1 MGTMLKPPKLSPQAR
16 ASFRVAGLYAIAA
29 LLWIL
34 FSDELL
40 RFLTGVPATY
50 SLLQTIKGSFFVAT
64 TATLLYWL
72 GYRHTSAV
80 ERYTERLAALREI
93 DKGILNARAP
103 TETAYAALSHMQRLI
118 ACQRGGVVLFD
129 FAAQTFT
136 RLAMDL
142 NGEADIQVGKSY
154 PLAAFGDLGAL
165 QRGEIMKVDDLTR
178 CQNLS
183 DLDRQLL
190 QEGMRSYIRIP
201 LMVKGELIGSLN
213 LSSDRPRFFSKE
225 HLEIAREVADQLTVA
240 IQQAQL
246 HDDLQESNS
255 KLAEALRAK
264 DEMLQNVSHELR
276 TPLTHIQGYSDLL
289 LDGIMGALSP
299 EQHHALSVIR
309 SRAQI
314 LTLLVDDLL
323 TLQSLEKDGLR
334 LGAVALAQVAREVVD
349 AYQDIA
355 KRSGIILKK
364 EWAEDL
370 PWAWGDAERLKQVV
384 RNLVDN
390 AIKFSP
396 DGGEVTVRLWN
407 DEKSLFCSVSDQG
420 IGIAPELQERVFD
433 RFYQVNGSTRRRF
446 GGTGIGLALV
456 RQVVEAHGG
465 RVWVE
470 SSGVPG
476 EGSTFTFSIPCLP
489 AGAG

>member
-1 MGTMLKPPKLSPQAR
+1 
-16 ASFRVAGLYAIAA
+16 
-29 LLWIL
+29 
-34 FSDELL
+34 
-40 RFLTGVPATY
+40 
-50 SLLQTIKGSFFVAT
+50 
-64 TATLLYWL
+64 
-72 GYRHTSAV
+72 
-80 ERYTERLAALREI
+80 
-93 DKGILNARAP
+93 
-103 TETAYAALSHMQRLI
+103 
-118 ACQRGGVVLFD
+118 
-129 FAAQTFT
+129 
-136 RLAMDL
+136 
-142 NGEADIQVGKSY
+142 
-154 PLAAFGDLGAL
+154 
-165 QRGEIMKVDDLTR
+165 
-178 CQNLS
+178 
-183 DLDRQLL
+183 
-190 QEGMRSYIRIP
+190 
-201 LMVKGELIGSLN
+201 
-213 LSSDRPRFFSKE
+213 
-225 HLEIAREVADQLTVA
+225 
-240 IQQAQL
+240 
-246 HDDLQESNS
+246 
-255 KLAEALRAK
+255 
-264 DEMLQNVSHELR
+264 MLQNVSHELR